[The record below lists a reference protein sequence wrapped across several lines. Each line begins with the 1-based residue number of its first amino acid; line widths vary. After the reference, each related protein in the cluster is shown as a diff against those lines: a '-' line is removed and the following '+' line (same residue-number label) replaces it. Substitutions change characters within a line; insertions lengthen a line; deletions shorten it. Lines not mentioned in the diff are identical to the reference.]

1 MKEFDSM
8 TVQVANLSALEEAL
22 NNGEKDIKITQSFL
36 VPYSIH
42 LSKGVSISGSNEK
55 EILIS
60 FSRGDGFSLEGDNKI
75 TNLAIQTNQDQRA
88 IFINSNFEDLGE
100 IELSSL
106 IITGQV
112 QILTRRPQKK
122 LNLTIHDLDI
132 VSADTRIAAEKP
144 LAYGVSV
151 YQGALTIYNY
161 NQDPE
166 SLITTKIEGVK
177 IGREKAPVIGTGI
190 FIGGFGYDGG
200 KVEVEYLRTNAVYS
214 NGMIPFGQPT
224 LITAGVFIISGAH
237 AKKIDSVGPITTYGV
252 NDMVI
257 DVWGEV
263 DDWICFENIQSYG
276 TSGIG
281 FVNFGTVHNFIAK
294 KPIETYGSGA
304 RGFNQYD
311 GTIHN
316 AEFDSIITYGDGSIG
331 MQFSKPVGH
340 IKINNHLKTFGTTG
354 ESLVKGQIQKL
365 DATALSIKAQGEIKD
380 FYIGGDIQTH
390 GKNILAL
397 SIENDGALSSF
408 GIGGNIVTS
417 DETQVSVEVQANAII
432 DEHTKK
438 MIIDCI
444 K

>member
-1 MKEFDSM
+1 MAI
-8 TVQVANLSALEEAL
+8 QVDNLSTLEEAL
-22 NNGEKDIKITQSFL
+22 SNGEKNIEIIQSFL

-42 LSKGVSISGSNEK
+42 LNKGVSITGSNEK

-60 FSRGDGFSLEGDNKI
+60 FARGDGFSLEGNNKI
-75 TNLAIQTNQDQRA
+75 KNLAIQTNQNQRA
-88 IFINSNFEDLGE
+88 IFINSKLEDLGE

-106 IITGQV
+106 TISGQV
-112 QILTRRPQKK
+112 QILTRKPQKK
-122 LNLTIHDLDI
+122 LNLTIRNLDI
-132 VSADTRIAAEKP
+132 ISADTRIASEKP

-151 YQGALTIYNY
+151 HQGALTIYNY

-166 SLITTKIEGVK
+166 SQITTKIDGVN

-200 KVEVEYLRTNAVYS
+200 KVEVDYLKTNEIYS

-224 LITAGVFIISGAH
+224 LITAGIFIVSGTH
-237 AKKIDSVGPITTYGV
+237 AKKIESIGAVTTYGV

-263 DDWICFENIQSYG
+263 DEWTCFESIRSYG

-294 KPIETYGSGA
+294 KPVETYGSGA

-316 AEFDSIITYGDGSIG
+316 AEFDSIVTYGDGSIG

-340 IKINNHLKTFGTTG
+340 IKINNHLKTYGTTG
-354 ESLVKGQIQKL
+354 ESLVKGQIQNL
-365 DATALSIKAQGEIKD
+365 DATALSIKAQGEVES
-380 FYIGGDIQTH
+380 FYIGGDIQTY
-390 GKNILAL
+390 GENILAL
-397 SIENDGALSSF
+397 SVEDDGRLSNF
-408 GIGGNIVTS
+408 EIGGNIVTS
-417 DETQVSVEVQANAII
+417 DKTQESVELQPDAII
-432 DEHTKK
+432 DEQTKK
-438 MIIDCI
+438 LIDSCI
-444 K
+444 KWLSNF

>member
-1 MKEFDSM
+1 M

-237 AKKIDSVGPITTYGV
+237 AKK
-252 NDMVI
+252 N
-257 DVWGEV
+257 
-263 DDWICFENIQSYG
+263 
-276 TSGIG
+276 
-281 FVNFGTVHNFIAK
+281 
-294 KPIETYGSGA
+294 
-304 RGFNQYD
+304 
-311 GTIHN
+311 
-316 AEFDSIITYGDGSIG
+316 
-331 MQFSKPVGH
+331 
-340 IKINNHLKTFGTTG
+340 
-354 ESLVKGQIQKL
+354 
-365 DATALSIKAQGEIKD
+365 
-380 FYIGGDIQTH
+380 
-390 GKNILAL
+390 
-397 SIENDGALSSF
+397 
-408 GIGGNIVTS
+408 
-417 DETQVSVEVQANAII
+417 
-432 DEHTKK
+432 
-438 MIIDCI
+438 
-444 K
+444 

>member
-1 MKEFDSM
+1 M
-8 TVQVANLSALEEAL
+8 TVQVADLSTFEEAL
-22 NNGEKDIKITQSFL
+22 NRGEKDIEIIQSFL

-42 LSKGVSISGSNEK
+42 LSKGVSITGSNEK

-75 TNLAIQTNQDQRA
+75 KNLAIQANQGQRA
-88 IFINSNFEDLGE
+88 IFINSKFEDLGE

-106 IITGQV
+106 TITGQV
-112 QILTRRPQKK
+112 QMLTRRPQKK
-122 LNLTIHDLDI
+122 LNLVIHDLDI

-161 NQDPE
+161 NQDPD
-166 SLITTKIEGVK
+166 SLITANIDGVSV
-177 IGREKAPVIGTGI
+177 GREKAPVIGTGI
-190 FIGGFGYDGG
+190 FIAGFGYDGG
-200 KVEVEYLRTNAVYS
+200 KVEVENMKTHAIYS

-224 LITAGVFIISGAH
+224 LITGGIFIVSGAH
-237 AKKIDSVGPITTYGV
+237 AQKIESVGPITTYGV

-263 DDWICFENIQSYG
+263 DEWTCFEAIRSYG

-281 FVNFGTVHNFIAK
+281 FVNFGTVHNFVAK
-294 KPIETYGSGA
+294 KPVETYGSGA

-311 GTIHN
+311 GTIDN

-331 MQFSKPVGH
+331 MQFSKPVGN
-340 IKINNHLKTFGTTG
+340 IKINKHLKTYGRTG
-354 ESLVKGQIQKL
+354 ESLVKGQIQNL
-365 DATALSIKAQGEIKD
+365 DAIALSIKAQGEIKD
-380 FYIGGDIQTH
+380 FRIDGDIQTH
-390 GKNILAL
+390 GDDILAL
-397 SIENDGALSSF
+397 SIEDDGKLSSF
-408 GIGGNIVTS
+408 EIGGNIMTS
-417 DETQVSVEVQANAII
+417 DKTRESVDLQPKAII
-432 DEHTKK
+432 EEATKNL
-438 MIIDCI
+438 ITRSI